1 MSKTSKE
8 IKNNYKNMM
17 KIDDKYEDL
26 VTNIVCYIR
35 VELTAYDAEEAI
47 NDINEIL
54 LGAQDRGENLFEIIG
69 DYKEFC
75 KEVIASYKDSVKN
88 YKLKMLI
95 DHIPNMIYAI
105 VFFFAL
111 DIVIL
116 VLSSKPNELSD
127 LINIKY
133 TITLAPIMN
142 SIIAL
147 IVAIGVLKFIAKSS
161 SEKVDNKKSAILFFI
176 AYVLITISFV
186 IIGLLG
192 RKVQLITLDNISIPI
207 IIAFLIVIVSL
218 VSMVKI
224 PLDATRGMKKSRNR
238 RGINN

>member
-1 MSKTSKE
+1 
-8 IKNNYKNMM
+8 
-17 KIDDKYEDL
+17 
-26 VTNIVCYIR
+26 
-35 VELTAYDAEEAI
+35 
-47 NDINEIL
+47 
-54 LGAQDRGENLFEIIG
+54 
-69 DYKEFC
+69 
-75 KEVIASYKDSVKN
+75 
-88 YKLKMLI
+88 
-95 DHIPNMIYAI
+95 
-105 VFFFAL
+105 
-111 DIVIL
+111 
-116 VLSSKPNELSD
+116 
-127 LINIKY
+127 
-133 TITLAPIMN
+133 MN

-147 IVAIGVLKFIAKSS
+147 IVAIGIFKFIAKSS

-176 AYVLITISFV
+176 AHVLITISFV